1 MLDAQTGRMTTE
13 EKELCKI
20 KFLEMVQLEEEFFDN
35 AFTSEL
41 A

>member
-20 KFLEMVQLEEEFFDN
+20 KFLETVQLEEEFFDN